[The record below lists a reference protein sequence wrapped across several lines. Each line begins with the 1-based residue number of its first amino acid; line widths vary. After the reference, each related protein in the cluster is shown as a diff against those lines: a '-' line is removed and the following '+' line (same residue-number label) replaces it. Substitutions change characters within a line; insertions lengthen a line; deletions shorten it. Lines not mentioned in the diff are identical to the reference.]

1 MSAGRRRPQKRG
13 WTVLIIPDRGEPRPL
28 RLGFGLLIVAG
39 VIGIGLGLGAVGA
52 PVLLAGSLG
61 ANAIMVGQNGKLIA
75 ENSGLKLKIAN
86 TDRQHD
92 TEMSA
97 QKRDAD
103 RLLNIERAKVDSLT
117 RQARQVTSKLSELQ
131 NRVDAIAARAG
142 VGSAVRASTG
152 RGGQVDLEV
161 SDPAQAFDALDQML
175 EKTSGTLTRA
185 AGPLEATMRREAAIP
200 AGWPATGPI
209 TSGFGVRIGP
219 RTGRIERHT
228 GWDIAGGFGSF
239 VGATA
244 PGVVVEA
251 GWTNVGYGQHV
262 VIDHGYGYR
271 TLYGHLSKIGVSVGQ
286 RVSAGDYLGNIGSTG
301 NSTGPHLH
309 YEVRV
314 GNAPI
319 NPGPFLHRA
328 RPRYAS
334 LETTR

>member
-117 RQARQVTSKLSELQ
+117 RQARQV
-131 NRVDAIAARAG
+131 
-142 VGSAVRASTG
+142 RASTG

-239 VGATA
+239 VRATA